1 MEITVDNRELVAL
14 ERRLALAGKATPQNI
29 GRVLKTIGVIV
40 KGKAVAYAPRS
51 QTKSEYVATL
61 AGGKTKRATSSFHPG
76 QLKRSITTEVF
87 PERVEIG
94 VPSNSPAK
102 DYAEKI
108 HETWKRTPHNDAQAT
123 DHYIHETWKRTP
135 HNDAQA
141 TDHYIFKAQ
150 EDSEADYMRAVD
162 ALVDK
167 IIKAI

>member
-61 AGGKTKRATSSFHPG
+61 VGGKTKRATSSFHPG

-87 PERVEIG
+87 HERVEIG

-123 DHYIHETWKRTP
+123 DHYI
-135 HNDAQA
+135 
-141 TDHYIFKAQ
+141 FKAQ
-150 EDSEADYMRAVD
+150 EDSEADYMKAVESV
-162 ALVDK
+162 VDN